1 MDKVITAVSL
11 AQILEGDAPLT
22 TDFFGKKSPG
32 TNENISARFGFR
44 MSQRCYTGM
53 VGGHRIQDS
62 HGLRGDPGGVGRAAR
77 GWRESWATGRL
88 LSDEALC
95 RPFLRSDIS
104 RPASHTLHGACFPES
119 FRVVSPPAASGR
131 PAAGRPQT
139 QYPSR
144 RDSSRRVTPS
154 LGGKGSRETG
164 EGPDSSW

>member
-104 RPASHTLHGACFPES
+104 RPASHSTERAFRKAFAWCLLQPRQGALQPDDPKLSILRGETAP
-119 FRVVSPPAASGR
+119 VV
-131 PAAGRPQT
+131 
-139 QYPSR
+139 
-144 RDSSRRVTPS
+144 
-154 LGGKGSRETG
+154 
-164 EGPDSSW
+164 